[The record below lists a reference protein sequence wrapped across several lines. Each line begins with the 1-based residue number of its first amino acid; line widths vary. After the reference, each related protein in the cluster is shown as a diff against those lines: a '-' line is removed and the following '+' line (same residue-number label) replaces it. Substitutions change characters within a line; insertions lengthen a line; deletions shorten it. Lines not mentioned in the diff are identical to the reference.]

1 MSSNIRWAL
10 VVTSAF
16 VAAILISESAAAEEL
31 APVTPLMAAAKPADA
46 STKQLDLRAPDVT
59 HLFSQEQINRVL
71 AATFRDNIEEVQ
83 VEGERNIPATPRVW
97 PGIFAPLWAVANP
110 TQAWRIFA
118 PLPPDQTRGMQFA
131 RVNVTDAYVLEP
143 AGTIQLDY

>member
-31 APVTPLMAAAKPADA
+31 ASVTPLMAAAKPADA

-118 PLPPDQTRGMQFA
+118 PLPPDQTRGMRYAGFNA
-131 RVNVTDAYVLEP
+131 SDAYVLEP
-143 AGTIQLDY
+143 AAKPETDY